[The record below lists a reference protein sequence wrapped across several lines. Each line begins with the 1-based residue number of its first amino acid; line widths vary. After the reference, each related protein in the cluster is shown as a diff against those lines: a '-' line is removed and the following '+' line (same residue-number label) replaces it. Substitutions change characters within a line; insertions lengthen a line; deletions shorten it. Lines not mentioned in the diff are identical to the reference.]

1 MKHILNDLTE
11 QEKNSIRE
19 QHTGGMK
26 VMTESFSKL
35 INSKLGDVK
44 PILSEQDIIGMANQ
58 ILSGSGDSKQKV
70 KEFCDLCKKSK
81 AVPHRRAN
89 AFADTIRDAVQ
100 GVGTD
105 EEAIYYVF
113 SVLKAQAEGE
123 DSYFDEFCSL
133 VKAYQQSYNVDLFTD
148 LSSDISDE
156 SEWAKIMRPI
166 RDLLAADSYEKTSSR
181 DGGQSSNQTTSIPTR
196 PTPPIPQPTG
206 SNPRMNESFYKLL
219 NSKLGDVKPMVNEQL
234 NIGLASSR
242 LAPQLQAADLS
253 CIDASLF
260 QTAGDGKKYHVVD
273 KPSSIPGGVRERIV
287 LSNDGTGYI
296 TQTGSKGKWKCGT
309 SGVEFRLD
317 SDPKMVRYLGIIK
330 AAPVEK
336 EKVNEP
342 NATSNCAAS
351 LDEIKQG
358 SNKILMFGCKTDAV
372 KKLQEMLGMDVKY
385 QTGYFGN
392 MTKAKVIEFQN
403 ANKDAEGKPL
413 VPDGKVGS
421 KTYGVMVASK
431 APAQP
436 TSNLRGVT
444 SATQQYVPKGLSATL
459 PKPK

>member
-26 VMTESFSKL
+26 VITESFSKL

-44 PILSEQDIIGMANQ
+44 P
-58 ILSGSGDSKQKV
+58 
-70 KEFCDLCKKSK
+70 
-81 AVPHRRAN
+81 
-89 AFADTIRDAVQ
+89 
-100 GVGTD
+100 
-105 EEAIYYVF
+105 
-113 SVLKAQAEGE
+113 
-123 DSYFDEFCSL
+123 
-133 VKAYQQSYNVDLFTD
+133 
-148 LSSDISDE
+148 
-156 SEWAKIMRPI
+156 
-166 RDLLAADSYEKTSSR
+166 
-181 DGGQSSNQTTSIPTR
+181 
-196 PTPPIPQPTG
+196 
-206 SNPRMNESFYKLL
+206 
-219 NSKLGDVKPMVNEQL
+219 MVNEQL
-234 NIGLASSR
+234 NILPAANK

-260 QTAGDGKKYHVVD
+260 QTAGDGKKYYVVD

-309 SGVEFRLD
+309 SGVEFRID
-317 SDPKMVRYLGIIK
+317 SDPSAVRYLGKIT
-330 AAPVEK
+330 AAPAATVTQ
-336 EKVNEP
+336 P

-358 SNKILMFGCKTDAV
+358 SNKILMRGCKTDAV
-372 KKLQEMLGMDVKY
+372 KKLQEMLGMEVKH
-385 QTGYFGN
+385 QTGFFGDI
-392 MTKAKVIEFQN
+392 TKAKVIEFQK

-413 VPDGKVGS
+413 VADGKVGS

-431 APAQP
+431 APAQT

-459 PKPK
+459 PK

>member
-1 MKHILNDLTE
+1 MKHILNNLSE
-11 QEKNSIRE
+11 EEKNSIRE

-44 PILSEQDIIGMANQ
+44 PL
-58 ILSGSGDSKQKV
+58 
-70 KEFCDLCKKSK
+70 
-81 AVPHRRAN
+81 
-89 AFADTIRDAVQ
+89 
-100 GVGTD
+100 
-105 EEAIYYVF
+105 
-113 SVLKAQAEGE
+113 
-123 DSYFDEFCSL
+123 
-133 VKAYQQSYNVDLFTD
+133 
-148 LSSDISDE
+148 
-156 SEWAKIMRPI
+156 
-166 RDLLAADSYEKTSSR
+166 
-181 DGGQSSNQTTSIPTR
+181 
-196 PTPPIPQPTG
+196 
-206 SNPRMNESFYKLL
+206 
-219 NSKLGDVKPMVNEQL
+219 VNEQL

-260 QTAGDGKKYHVVD
+260 QTAGDGKKYYVVD

-309 SGVEFRLD
+309 GGVEFRID
-317 SDPKMVRYLGIIK
+317 SDPSAVRYLGKIT

-358 SNKILMFGCKTDAV
+358 SNKILMRGCKTDAV
-372 KKLQEMLGMDVKY
+372 KKLQEMLGMEVKH
-385 QTGYFGN
+385 QTGFFGDI
-392 MTKAKVIEFQN
+392 TKAKVIEFQK

-421 KTYGVMVASK
+421 KTYGAMVGSK
-431 APAQP
+431 APAQTDSVQT
-436 TSNLRGVT
+436 TSNLRGAA
-444 SATQQYVPKGLSATL
+444 SAAQRYVPKGLSATL
-459 PKPK
+459 PK